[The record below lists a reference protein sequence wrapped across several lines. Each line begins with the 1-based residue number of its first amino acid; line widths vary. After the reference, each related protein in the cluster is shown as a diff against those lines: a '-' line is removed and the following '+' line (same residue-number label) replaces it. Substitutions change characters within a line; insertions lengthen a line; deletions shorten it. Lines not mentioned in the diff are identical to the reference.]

1 MSIVTYT
8 DLQSAIGNWLARS
21 DLSANIPDFITLA
34 EARIFY
40 GADDPNFPSPPLR
53 IRAMEQVTDPT
64 VYLTT
69 AGTPT
74 LALPSGFVEARAV
87 SLNTKPVA
95 DLDFATQ
102 KQLNSAWLGT
112 ANGKPKVYTFQGD
125 SLRFGPTPDAAYGVV
140 LAYYKR
146 FDPLATTPTNWL
158 MANAPGIYLYA
169 ALLEA
174 QPFIMNDQ
182 RLPVWASMLGAAT
195 RALMLADQQDRW
207 GGQMT
212 MRSDTGNP

>member
-1 MSIVTYT
+1 MTIVTYA

-34 EARIFY
+34 EQRIFY
-40 GADDPNFPSPPLR
+40 GADDPNLPSPPLR
-53 IRAMEQVTDPT
+53 IRAMEQVTDPG
-64 VYLTT
+64 VYATT

-87 SLNTKPVA
+87 ALNTNPVA
-95 DLDFATQ
+95 DLDFTTL
-102 KQLNSAWLGT
+102 KQLNGT
-112 ANGKPKVYTFQGD
+112 WTGTENGQPKVYTFQGD

-140 LAYYKR
+140 LSYYKR
-146 FDPLATTPTNWL
+146 FDPLAVTPTNWL

-182 RLPVWASMLGAAT
+182 RLPIWASMLGAAT
-195 RALMLADQQDRW
+195 RALMMADQQDRW

>member
-69 AGTPT
+69 AY
-74 LALPSGFVEARAV
+74 R
-87 SLNTKPVA
+87 
-95 DLDFATQ
+95 
-102 KQLNSAWLGT
+102 
-112 ANGKPKVYTFQGD
+112 
-125 SLRFGPTPDAAYGVV
+125 
-140 LAYYKR
+140 R

-158 MANAPGIYLYA
+158 MANAPGVYLYA

-182 RLPVWASMLGAAT
+182 RLPVWASMLGSAT
-195 RALMLADQQDRW
+195 RALMMADQQDRW
-207 GGQMT
+207 GGQMA
-212 MRSDTGNP
+212 MRSDSGNP

>member
-1 MSIVTYT
+1 MSIVSYT
-8 DLQSAIGNWLARS
+8 DLQSAISNWLARS

-64 VYLTT
+64 SYLTT
-69 AGTPT
+69 TGTPT

-87 SLNTKPVA
+87 ALNTSPVA

-102 KQLNSAWLGT
+102 KQLNSAWIGT
-112 ANGKPKVYTFQGD
+112 TNGKPKVYTFQGD

-140 LAYYKR
+140 LTYYRR

-158 MANAPGIYLYA
+158 MANAPGVYLYA

-195 RALMLADQQDRW
+195 RALMMADQRYRW
-207 GGQMT
+207 GGQMA

>member
-1 MSIVTYT
+1 MTIVTYT

-34 EARIFY
+34 EQRIFY

-64 VYLTT
+64 VYATT

-87 SLNTKPVA
+87 ALNTRPVA
-95 DLDFATQ
+95 DLDFVTL
-102 KQLNSAWLGT
+102 KQLNGSWLGT
-112 ANGKPKVYTFQGD
+112 ANGQPRVYTFQGD
-125 SLRFGPTPDAAYGVV
+125 ALRFGPTPDAAYGVI

-146 FDPLATTPTNWL
+146 FDPLAVTPTNWL
-158 MANAPGIYLYA
+158 MTNAPGVYLYA

-174 QPFIMNDQ
+174 QPFVMNDQ

-195 RALMLADQQDRW
+195 RALMMADQQDRW

-212 MRSDTGNP
+212 MRTDTGNP

>member
-112 ANGKPKVYTFQGD
+112 ANGKPKVYTFQAD